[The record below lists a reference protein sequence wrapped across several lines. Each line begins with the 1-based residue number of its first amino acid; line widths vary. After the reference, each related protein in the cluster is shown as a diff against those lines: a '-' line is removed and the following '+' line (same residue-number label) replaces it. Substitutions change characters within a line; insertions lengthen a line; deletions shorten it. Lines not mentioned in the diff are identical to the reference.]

1 MLLAVSTAP
10 EPRFRP
16 RPVRRASAAQQI
28 ASQIRQAMRAGELA
42 AGERLPSELE
52 LASAF
57 GVSRPTVREAMRILA
72 ASNLV
77 EASRGAGGGTFVA
90 LPGPIDVAEAL
101 GETIELWF
109 QAGSTTAAEVDE
121 ARALIERGC
130 VRLAAEHRTEADLD
144 AMRAA
149 VDAAREP
156 DLDTDL
162 FLALDL
168 EFHVAI
174 SRAAHN
180 AVLELAMTAIHLVR
194 PRTNTLLIAVLRHE
208 PIAEQHH
215 AIYEAIRARDP
226 DAAEAAFNAH
236 VSHLM
241 DVQRAAL
248 AQRDAHD
255 IQIGTLTEA
264 HPAIDIL
271 KSRPPWSALADG
283 RRPPSDRP
291 AR

>member
-1 MLLAVSTAP
+1 VSTAP

-16 RPVRRASAAQQI
+16 QPVRRASAAQQI
-28 ASQIRQAMRAGELA
+28 AAQIRQAMRAGELA

-90 LPGPIDVAEAL
+90 LPGTIDVAEAL

-109 QAGSTTAAEVDE
+109 QAGSTTAAEVDD

-130 VRLAAEHRTEADLD
+130 VRLAAEHRTDTDLL
-144 AMRAA
+144 AIRAA

-180 AVLELAMTAIHLVR
+180 SVLELAMTAIHLVR
-194 PRTNTLLIAVLRHE
+194 PRTNTLLVAVLRHQ
-208 PIAEQHH
+208 PIVDQHQ
-215 AIYEAIRARDP
+215 AIYDAIQDRDP
-226 DAAEAAFNAH
+226 DAAEAAFDVH
-236 VSHLM
+236 VTHLM
-241 DVQRAAL
+241 EVQREAL

-271 KSRPPWSALADG
+271 KSRPPWSALTAAQ
-283 RRPPSDRP
+283 RPPGDRG
-291 AR
+291 RSHG

>member
-1 MLLAVSTAP
+1 VSTAP

-16 RPVRRASAAQQI
+16 RPVHRASAAQQI
-28 ASQIRQAMRAGELA
+28 AEQIRQAMRAGELA

-52 LASAF
+52 LAKAF

-130 VRLAAEHRTEADLD
+130 VRLAAERRTEADLD
-144 AMRAA
+144 AIRAA

-156 DLDTDL
+156 NLDTDL
-162 FLALDL
+162 FLALNL

-194 PRTNTLLIAVLRHE
+194 PRTNTLLVAALRHA
-208 PIAEQHH
+208 PIAEQHD
-215 AIYEAIRARDP
+215 AIYEAIRDGDP
-226 DAAEAAFNAH
+226 DAAEAAFDAH
-236 VSHLM
+236 VAHLM
-241 DVQRAAL
+241 AVQREAL

-255 IQIGTLTEA
+255 IQIGSLTEA

-271 KSRPPWSALADG
+271 KSRPPWSARADG
-283 RRPPSDRP
+283 RRPPADR
-291 AR
+291 AGGDG